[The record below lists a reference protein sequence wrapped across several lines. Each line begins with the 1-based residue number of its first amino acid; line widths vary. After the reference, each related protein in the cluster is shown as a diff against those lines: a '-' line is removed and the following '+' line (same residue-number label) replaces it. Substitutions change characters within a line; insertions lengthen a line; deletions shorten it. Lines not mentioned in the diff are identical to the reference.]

1 MLGWHRYHASQ
12 VAAIEPTLGCSNL
25 HSLGPERREAAQ
37 YLADQDPEAPYI
49 GFVAVSGANEH
60 FWGGVGWSTAVG
72 ASPVSLQITQLFR
85 KAKVYQFDV
94 SPSIQKDILWLQIS
108 VNYVVL
114 MELLNCNQDFG
125 QVEPRVFQGQASLL
139 FNLRE
144 ELSSWQVLQQQVQ
157 ILIVLHRLKEVNEET
172 TIS

>member
-1 MLGWHRYHASQ
+1 MLGRHRDHASQ
-12 VAAIEPTLGCSNL
+12 VAATESILGCSNF
-25 HSLGPERREAAQ
+25 HGLGPEWCEAAQ

-49 GFVAVSGANEH
+49 RLIAIAGANEH

-94 SPSIQKDILWLQIS
+94 SPPIQKDILWLQIS
-108 VNYVVL
+108 VNYVIL

-139 FNLRE
+139 FDLRE
-144 ELSSWQVLQQQVQ
+144 KLSTRQVLQQQVQ
-157 ILIVLHRLKEVNEET
+157 ILFVLHRLNEVYEET
-172 TIS
+172 TLS

>member
-1 MLGWHRYHASQ
+1 
-12 VAAIEPTLGCSNL
+12 
-25 HSLGPERREAAQ
+25 
-37 YLADQDPEAPYI
+37 
-49 GFVAVSGANEH
+49 
-60 FWGGVGWSTAVG
+60 
-72 ASPVSLQITQLFR
+72 
-85 KAKVYQFDV
+85 
-94 SPSIQKDILWLQIS
+94 
-108 VNYVVL
+108 

-157 ILIVLHRLKEVNEET
+157 ILIVLHRLNEVNEET